1 MFLYSFFCIP
11 LSQISEKMDKENQR
25 IDYKSIRKIRT
36 GDKGFKELAIS
47 CVAFANAQGGI
58 LYIGIEDKSL
68 APLEG
73 QTINENEIN
82 ETVSRLHSLCF
93 NVSLSSSE
101 LLKHDNGGEFFQ
113 ILVAPSIKSIAT
125 TSDGKIYL
133 RVADKCEPVRNE
145 DLQRLSIEKGAYQW
159 ELLAT
164 RVSLSDIPA
173 ENVTKFAEDIRNSDR
188 VKEHVKQMSN
198 LEILEH
204 YNLVDGE
211 IVTNLGVLWLGN
223 SKQRSRIS
231 FPITVQYIVYNH
243 LEQKVRKV
251 EWHDNVLNP
260 KELLLAIESEA
271 TELGYSYEFPD
282 GLFRKQIRHYHPK
295 VLRELLLNAFAHKSF
310 TISSDIMICVYPNR
324 LEISN
329 PGGLPLGVT
338 KDNILH
344 QRHRRNPYFI
354 TIMSDLKL
362 MEGEGSGYDLI
373 YELNGM
379 EAKRPPVI
387 ESSFN
392 ETKVTLYSDIQNVN
406 VLPLLD
412 YTLNN
417 YKLSQKGYIAFGAIA
432 AESKMQA
439 TKLSNYLQLSDDE
452 RLRSY
457 VEPLLRDGIVNKKG
471 SKKGTTYYIN
481 PKLIAN
487 SKANIKTS
495 LKTIEPYA
503 LKALILEDLKYHPQ
517 SMISEISERL
527 PDVERA
533 ELQKMIYSM
542 VGYEINA
549 LGGKTYRKY
558 ELK

>member
-1 MFLYSFFCIP
+1 
-11 LSQISEKMDKENQR
+11 MDIENQK
-25 IDYKSIRKIRT
+25 IDYKSIRKIRS
-36 GDKGFKELAIS
+36 GDKGFKELAVS
-47 CVAFANAQGGI
+47 CVAFANAQGGT

-68 APLEG
+68 VPLAE
-73 QTINENEIN
+73 QTVTENEIN
-82 ETVSRLHSLCF
+82 DTVSRLHSLCF
-93 NVSLSSSE
+93 NVSLTSSG
-101 LLKHDNGGEFFQ
+101 LIKHQNGGEYFK
-113 ILVAPSIKSIAT
+113 IIVAPSIKSIAT

-133 RVADKCEPVRNE
+133 RIADKCEPVRNE
-145 DLQRLSIEKGAYQW
+145 DIQRLSIEKGAYQW

-164 RVSLSDIPA
+164 RFSLADIPVENVKKFASDIR
-173 ENVTKFAEDIRNSDR
+173 ESDR
-188 VKEHVKQMSN
+188 VKDHVKQMSD
-198 LEILEH
+198 LEIMEH
-204 YNLVDGE
+204 YNLIDGE

-223 SKQRSRIS
+223 AKQRSRIS

-243 LEQKVRKV
+243 LEQKVRKI

-271 TELGYSYEFPD
+271 TELSYSYEFPD

-310 TISSDIMICVYPNR
+310 TISSDIMICVYPDR
-324 LEISN
+324 MEISN

-392 ETKVTLYSDIQNVN
+392 ETKVTLYSDIQNVD

-412 YTLNN
+412 YTLSN

-432 AESKMQA
+432 AEAKMQA
-439 TKLSNYLQLSDDE
+439 TKLSAYLQLSDDE
-452 RLRSY
+452 RLRTY
-457 VEPLLRDGIVNKKG
+457 VEPLLKDGIINKKG
-471 SKKGTTYYIN
+471 TKKGTTYYIN

-517 SMISEISERL
+517 SLISEIAERL
-527 PDVERA
+527 PDVERS
-533 ELQKMIYSM
+533 ELTAMVYGMVDNEIRSEGSKKLRRYSL
-542 VGYEINA
+542 N
-549 LGGKTYRKY
+549 
-558 ELK
+558 

>member
-1 MFLYSFFCIP
+1 
-11 LSQISEKMDKENQR
+11 MDIENQK
-25 IDYKSIRKIRT
+25 IDYKSIRKIRS
-36 GDKGFKELAIS
+36 GDKGFKELAVS
-47 CVAFANAQGGI
+47 CVAFANAQGGT

-68 APLEG
+68 VPLAE
-73 QTINENEIN
+73 QTVTENEIN
-82 ETVSRLHSLCF
+82 DTVSRLHSLCF
-93 NVSLSSSE
+93 NVSLTSSG
-101 LLKHDNGGEFFQ
+101 LIKHQNGGEYFK
-113 ILVAPSIKSIAT
+113 IIVAPSIKSIAT

-133 RVADKCEPVRNE
+133 RIADKCEPVRNE
-145 DLQRLSIEKGAYQW
+145 DIQRLSIEKGAYQW

-164 RVSLSDIPA
+164 RFSLADIPA
-173 ENVTKFAEDIRNSDR
+173 ENVKKFASDIRESDR
-188 VKEHVKQMSN
+188 VKDHVKQMSD
-198 LEILEH
+198 LEIMEH
-204 YNLVDGE
+204 YNLIDGE

-223 SKQRSRIS
+223 AKQRSRIS

-243 LEQKVRKV
+243 LEQKVRKI
-251 EWHDNVLNP
+251 EWHDNILNP

-271 TELGYSYEFPD
+271 TELSYSYEFPD

-310 TISSDIMICVYPNR
+310 TISSDIMICVYPDR
-324 LEISN
+324 MEISN

-392 ETKVTLYSDIQNVN
+392 ETKVTLYSDIQNVD

-412 YTLNN
+412 YTLSN

-432 AESKMQA
+432 AEAKMQA
-439 TKLSNYLQLSDDE
+439 TKLSAYLQLSDDE
-452 RLRSY
+452 RLRTY
-457 VEPLLRDGIVNKKG
+457 VEPLLKDGIINKKG
-471 SKKGTTYYIN
+471 TKKGTTYYIN

-517 SMISEISERL
+517 SLISEIAERL
-527 PDVERA
+527 PDVERS
-533 ELQKMIYSM
+533 ELTAMVYGMVDNEIRSEGSKKLRRYS
-542 VGYEINA
+542 
-549 LGGKTYRKY
+549 
-558 ELK
+558 LK

>member
-1 MFLYSFFCIP
+1 
-11 LSQISEKMDKENQR
+11 MDIENQK

-68 APLEG
+68 IPLEG
-73 QTINENEIN
+73 QTIDENEVN

-93 NVSLSSSE
+93 NVSLSSSG
-101 LLKHDNGGEFFQ
+101 LIKHENGGEYFQ
-113 ILVAPSIKSIAT
+113 IVVAPSIKSIAT

-164 RVSLSDIPA
+164 RVALADIPV
-173 ENVTKFAEDIRNSDR
+173 ENVKKFANDIRESDR
-188 VKEHVKQMSN
+188 VKGHVKQMSD

-204 YNLVDGE
+204 YNLIDGE

-223 SKQRSRIS
+223 AKQRSRIS

-243 LEQKVRKV
+243 LEQKVRKI

-260 KELLLAIESEA
+260 KELLLAIETEA

-310 TISSDIMICVYPNR
+310 TISSDIMICVYPDR

-379 EAKRPPVI
+379 EAKRPPFI

-392 ETKVTLYSDIQNVN
+392 ETKVTLYSDIQNTD

-432 AESKMQA
+432 AETKIQA
-439 TKLSNYLQLSDDE
+439 TKLSSYLQLSDDD

-457 VEPLLRDGIVNKKG
+457 VEPLLRDGIINKKG
-471 SKKGTTYYIN
+471 TKKGTTYYIN

-503 LKALILEDLKYHPQ
+503 LKALIMEDLKYHPQ
-517 SMISEISERL
+517 SLISEIAERL
-527 PDVERA
+527 PDVERSD
-533 ELQKMIYSM
+533 LRKMIYSM
-542 VGYEINA
+542 VGNEINA
-549 LGGKTYRKY
+549 IGGKTYRRY
-558 ELK
+558 ELI

>member
-1 MFLYSFFCIP
+1 MNT
-11 LSQISEKMDKENQR
+11 ENQT

-47 CVAFANAQGGI
+47 CVAFANAQGGE

-68 APLEG
+68 VPLSG
-73 QTINENEIN
+73 QTISENEIN
-82 ETVSRLHSLCF
+82 DTVSRLHSLCF
-93 NVSLSSSE
+93 NVSLSSSGLIRHE
-101 LLKHDNGGEFFQ
+101 NGGEYFK
-113 ILVAPSIKSIAT
+113 ISVAPSLKSIAT

-133 RVADKCEPVRNE
+133 RIADKCEPVRNE

-159 ELLAT
+159 ELLTT
-164 RVSLSDIPA
+164 RFSLSDIPS
-173 ENVTKFAEDIRNSDR
+173 ENIRKFTEDIRKADR
-188 VKEHVKQMSN
+188 VKQHVKQMSD
-198 LEILEH
+198 LEIMEH
-204 YNLVDGE
+204 YNLIDGE
-211 IVTNLGVLWLGN
+211 FVTNLGVLWLGN
-223 SKQRSRIS
+223 AKQRSRIS

-243 LEQKVRKV
+243 LEQKVRKA
-251 EWHDNVLNP
+251 EWHDNTLNP
-260 KELLLAIESEA
+260 KELILEIEKEA
-271 TELGYSYEFPD
+271 TELGYSFEFPD

-310 TISSDIMICVYPNR
+310 TISSDIMICAYPDR

-344 QRHRRNPYFI
+344 QRHRRNPFFI
-354 TIMSDLKL
+354 TIMSDLGL

-379 EAKRPPVI
+379 EGKRPPVI

-392 ETKVTLYSDIQNVN
+392 ETKVILYSAIQNEK

-417 YKLSQKGYIAFGAIA
+417 YNLSQKGYIAFGAIA
-432 AESKMQA
+432 TATKMQS
-439 TKLSNYLQLSDDE
+439 TKLSSYLQLTDDE

-457 VEPLLRDGIVNKKG
+457 VDPLLKDGIINKKG
-471 SKKGTTYYIN
+471 TKKGTTYYIN

-487 SKANIKTS
+487 SNANIKTS

-517 SMISEISERL
+517 SLISEIVERL
-527 PDVERA
+527 PDVERIDI
-533 ELQKMIYSM
+533 QKMLYSM
-542 VGYEINA
+542 VGNEIKTT
-549 LGGKTYRKY
+549 GGRTYRRY
-558 ELK
+558 EVK

>member
-1 MFLYSFFCIP
+1 MTTED
-11 LSQISEKMDKENQR
+11 QKK
-25 IDYKSIRKIRT
+25 DYKSIRKIRT
-36 GDKGFKELAIS
+36 GDKGFKDLAIS
-47 CVAFANAQGGI
+47 CVAFANAQGGT
-58 LYIGIEDKSL
+58 LYVGIEDDTL
-68 APLEG
+68 IPLSN
-73 QTINENEIN
+73 QTISQDEVND
-82 ETVSRLHSLCF
+82 TVSRIHSLCF
-93 NVSLSSSE
+93 NVSLSASE
-101 LLKHDNGGEFFQ
+101 LIQHENGGQYFK
-113 ILVAPSIKSIAT
+113 IMVAPSLKSIAT

-133 RVADKCEPVRNE
+133 RISDKCEPVRNE

-164 RVSLSDIPA
+164 RTLLSEIPV
-173 ENVTKFAEDIRNSDR
+173 ENVKKFAEDIRESDR
-188 VKEHVKQMSN
+188 VKPHVKQMSD

-204 YNLVDGE
+204 YNLIDGE

-223 SKQRSRIS
+223 ARQRSRIS
-231 FPITVQYIVYNH
+231 FPITVQYIVYNQ
-243 LEQKVRKV
+243 LEQKVRKM
-251 EWHDNVLNP
+251 EWHDNALNP

-271 TELGYSYEFPD
+271 TELSYSFEFPD

-310 TISSDIMICVYPNR
+310 TISSDIMICVYPDR

-392 ETKVTLYSDIQNVN
+392 ETKITLYSGIQNPN

-417 YKLSQKGYIAFGAIA
+417 YRLSQKGYIAFGAIA
-432 AESKMQA
+432 AETKMQA
-439 TKLSNYLQLSDDE
+439 TKLSDYLQLSDDE

-457 VEPLLRDGIVNKKG
+457 VEPLLRDGIINKKG
-471 SKKGTTYYIN
+471 TKKGTTYFIN

-517 SMISEISERL
+517 SLISEIAERL
-527 PDVERA
+527 PDVERS
-533 ELQKMIYSM
+533 ELRKMVYSM
-542 VGYEINA
+542 VGHEIEA
-549 LGGKTYRKY
+549 IGGRTYRRY

>member
-1 MFLYSFFCIP
+1 
-11 LSQISEKMDKENQR
+11 MDIENQK
-25 IDYKSIRKIRT
+25 IDYKSIRKIRS
-36 GDKGFKELAIS
+36 GDNGFKELAVS
-47 CVAFANAQGGI
+47 CVAFANAQGGT
-58 LYIGIEDKSL
+58 LYLGIEDKSL
-68 APLEG
+68 VPLAE
-73 QTINENEIN
+73 QTVTENEIN
-82 ETVSRLHSLCF
+82 DTVSRLHSLCF
-93 NVSLSSSE
+93 NVSLTSSG
-101 LLKHDNGGEFFQ
+101 LIKHQNGGEYFK
-113 ILVAPSIKSIAT
+113 IIVAPSIKSIAT

-133 RVADKCEPVRNE
+133 RIADKCEPVRNE
-145 DLQRLSIEKGAYQW
+145 DIQRLSIEKGAYQW

-164 RVSLSDIPA
+164 RFSLADIPVENVKKFASDIR
-173 ENVTKFAEDIRNSDR
+173 ESDR
-188 VKEHVKQMSN
+188 VKDHVKQMSD
-198 LEILEH
+198 LEIMEH
-204 YNLVDGE
+204 YNLIDGE

-223 SKQRSRIS
+223 AKQRSRIS

-243 LEQKVRKV
+243 LEQKVRKI
-251 EWHDNVLNP
+251 EWHDNALNP

-271 TELGYSYEFPD
+271 TELSYSYEFPD

-310 TISSDIMICVYPNR
+310 TISSDIMICVYPDR
-324 LEISN
+324 MEISN

-392 ETKVTLYSDIQNVN
+392 ETKVTLYSDIQNVD

-412 YTLNN
+412 YTLSN

-432 AESKMQA
+432 AEAKMQA
-439 TKLSNYLQLSDDE
+439 TKLSAYLQLSDDE
-452 RLRSY
+452 RLRTY
-457 VEPLLRDGIVNKKG
+457 VEPLLKDGIINKKG
-471 SKKGTTYYIN
+471 TKKGTTYYIN

-517 SMISEISERL
+517 SLISEIAERL
-527 PDVERA
+527 PDVERS
-533 ELQKMIYSM
+533 ELTAMVYGMVDNEIRSEGSKKLRRYS
-542 VGYEINA
+542 
-549 LGGKTYRKY
+549 
-558 ELK
+558 LK

>member
-1 MFLYSFFCIP
+1 
-11 LSQISEKMDKENQR
+11 MDIENQK
-25 IDYKSIRKIRT
+25 IDYKSIRKIRS
-36 GDKGFKELAIS
+36 GDKGFKELAVS
-47 CVAFANAQGGI
+47 CVAFANAQGGT

-68 APLEG
+68 VPLAE
-73 QTINENEIN
+73 QTVTENEIN
-82 ETVSRLHSLCF
+82 DTVSRLHSLCF
-93 NVSLSSSE
+93 NVSLTSSE
-101 LLKHDNGGEFFQ
+101 LIKHENGGEYFM
-113 ILVAPSIKSIAT
+113 IMVAPSIKSIAT

-133 RVADKCEPVRNE
+133 RIADKCEPVRNE
-145 DLQRLSIEKGAYQW
+145 DIQRLSIEKGAYQW

-164 RVSLSDIPA
+164 KFSLKDIPV
-173 ENVTKFAEDIRNSDR
+173 ENAKKFANDIRESDR
-188 VKEHVKQMSN
+188 VKDHVKQMSD
-198 LEILEH
+198 LEIMEH
-204 YNLVDGE
+204 YNLIDGE

-223 SKQRSRIS
+223 AKQRSRIS

-243 LEQKVRKV
+243 LEQKVRKI

-271 TELGYSYEFPD
+271 TELSYSYEFPD

-310 TISSDIMICVYPNR
+310 TISSDIMICVYPDR
-324 LEISN
+324 MEISN

-392 ETKVTLYSDIQNVN
+392 ETKVTIYSDIQNVD

-412 YTLNN
+412 YTLSN

-432 AESKMQA
+432 AEAKMQA
-439 TKLSNYLQLSDDE
+439 TKLSAYLQLSDDE
-452 RLRSY
+452 RLRTY
-457 VEPLLRDGIVNKKG
+457 VEPLLKDGIINKKG
-471 SKKGTTYYIN
+471 TKKGTTYYIN

-517 SMISEISERL
+517 SLISEIAERL
-527 PDVERA
+527 PDVERS
-533 ELQKMIYSM
+533 ELTAMVYGMVDNEIRSEGSKKLRRYS
-542 VGYEINA
+542 
-549 LGGKTYRKY
+549 
-558 ELK
+558 LK

>member
-1 MFLYSFFCIP
+1 
-11 LSQISEKMDKENQR
+11 MDVENQK
-25 IDYKSIRKIRT
+25 IDYKSIRKIRS
-36 GDKGFKELAIS
+36 GDKGFKELAVS
-47 CVAFANAQGGI
+47 CVAFANAQGGT

-68 APLEG
+68 VPLAE
-73 QTINENEIN
+73 QTVTENEIN
-82 ETVSRLHSLCF
+82 DTVSRLHSLCF
-93 NVSLSSSE
+93 NVSLTSSG
-101 LLKHDNGGEFFQ
+101 LIKHENGGEYFM
-113 ILVAPSIKSIAT
+113 IIVAPSIKSIAT

-133 RVADKCEPVRNE
+133 RIADKCEPVRNE
-145 DLQRLSIEKGAYQW
+145 DIQRLSIEKGAYQW

-164 RVSLSDIPA
+164 KFSLTDIPVENVKKFASDIR
-173 ENVTKFAEDIRNSDR
+173 ESDR
-188 VKEHVKQMSN
+188 VKDHVKQMSD
-198 LEILEH
+198 LEIMEH
-204 YNLVDGE
+204 YNLIDGE

-223 SKQRSRIS
+223 AKQRSRIS

-243 LEQKVRKV
+243 LEQKVRKI
-251 EWHDNVLNP
+251 EWHDNTLNP
-260 KELLLAIESEA
+260 KEQLLAIESEA
-271 TELGYSYEFPD
+271 TELSYSYEFPD

-310 TISSDIMICVYPNR
+310 TISSDIMICVYPDR
-324 LEISN
+324 MEISN

-392 ETKVTLYSDIQNVN
+392 ETKVTLYSDIQNVD

-417 YKLSQKGYIAFGAIA
+417 YRLSQKGYIAFGAIA
-432 AESKMQA
+432 AEAKMQA
-439 TKLSNYLQLSDDE
+439 TKLSSYLQLSDDE
-452 RLRSY
+452 RLRTY
-457 VEPLLRDGIVNKKG
+457 VEPLLRDGIINKKG
-471 SKKGTTYYIN
+471 TKKGTTYYIN

-517 SMISEISERL
+517 SLISEIAERL
-527 PDVERA
+527 PDVELSDLR
-533 ELQKMIYSM
+533 KMVYSM
-542 VGYEINA
+542 VGHEIKA
-549 LGGKTYRKY
+549 TGGKTYRKY
-558 ELK
+558 ELI

>member
-1 MFLYSFFCIP
+1 MNT
-11 LSQISEKMDKENQR
+11 ENQI

-36 GDKGFKELAIS
+36 GDKGFKDLAVS
-47 CVAFANAQGGI
+47 CIAFANAQGGT

-68 APLEG
+68 IPLAG
-73 QTINENEIN
+73 QTITEEEIN
-82 ETVSRLHSLCF
+82 DTVTRLHSLCF
-93 NVSLSSSE
+93 NVSLSSSG
-101 LLKHDNGGEFFQ
+101 LIKHENGGVYFK
-113 ILVAPSIKSIAT
+113 ISVAPSLKSIAT
-125 TSDGKIYL
+125 TSDGKIYI
-133 RVADKCEPVRNE
+133 RIADKCEPVRNE

-164 RVSLSDIPA
+164 KFSLSDMLA
-173 ENVTKFAEDIRNSDR
+173 ENIRKFTEDIRNADR
-188 VKEHVKQMSN
+188 VKQHVKQMSDI
-198 LEILEH
+198 EILEH
-204 YNLVDGE
+204 YNMIDGE
-211 IVTNLGVLWLGN
+211 TVTNLGVLWLGN
-223 SKQRSRIS
+223 AKQRSRIS

-243 LEQKVRKV
+243 LEQKVRKI
-251 EWHDNVLNP
+251 EWHDNALNP
-260 KELLLAIESEA
+260 KELLLEIEKEA
-271 TELGYSYEFPD
+271 TELGYSFEFPD

-295 VLRELLLNAFAHKSF
+295 VLRELLLNSFAHKSF
-310 TISSDIMICVYPNR
+310 TISSDIMICAYPDR

-354 TIMSDLKL
+354 AIMSDLGL

-379 EAKRPPVI
+379 EGKRPPVV

-406 VLPLLD
+406 ILPLLD

-417 YKLSQKGYIAFGAIA
+417 YNLSQKGFIAFGAIA
-432 AESKMQA
+432 TATKMQS
-439 TKLSNYLQLSDDE
+439 TKLSAYLQLSDDE

-457 VEPLLRDGIVNKKG
+457 VEPLLKDGIINKKG
-471 SKKGTTYYIN
+471 TKKGTTYFIN

-487 SKANIKTS
+487 SNANIKTS

-503 LKALILEDLKYHPQ
+503 LKALIIEDLKYHPQ
-517 SMISEISERL
+517 SLISEIAERL
-527 PDVERA
+527 PDVERN
-533 ELQKMIYSM
+533 ELQKMLYSM
-542 VGYEINA
+542 VGNEIKTT
-549 LGGKTYRKY
+549 GGRTYRKY

>member
-1 MFLYSFFCIP
+1 
-11 LSQISEKMDKENQR
+11 MDIENQK
-25 IDYKSIRKIRT
+25 IDYKSIRKIRS

-68 APLEG
+68 IPLEG
-73 QTINENEIN
+73 QTIDEKEVN

-93 NVSLSSSE
+93 NVSLSSSG
-101 LLKHDNGGEFFQ
+101 LIKHENGGEYFQ
-113 ILVAPSIKSIAT
+113 IMVAPSIKSIAT

-164 RVSLSDIPA
+164 RVTLADIPV
-173 ENVTKFAEDIRNSDR
+173 ENVKKFANDIRESDR
-188 VKEHVKQMSN
+188 VKGHVKQMSD

-204 YNLVDGE
+204 YNLIDGE

-223 SKQRSRIS
+223 AKQRSRIS

-243 LEQKVRKV
+243 LEQKVRKI

-260 KELLLAIESEA
+260 KELLLAIETEA

-310 TISSDIMICVYPNR
+310 TISSDIMICVYPDR

-379 EAKRPPVI
+379 EAKRPPFI

-392 ETKVTLYSDIQNVN
+392 ETKVTLYSDIQNTD

-432 AESKMQA
+432 AETKIQA
-439 TKLSNYLQLSDDE
+439 TKLSSYLQLSDDD

-457 VEPLLRDGIVNKKG
+457 VEPLLRDGIINKKG
-471 SKKGTTYYIN
+471 TKKGTTYYIN

-503 LKALILEDLKYHPQ
+503 LKALIMEDLKYHPQ
-517 SMISEISERL
+517 SLLSEIAERL
-527 PDVERA
+527 PDVEKA
-533 ELQKMIYSM
+533 DLTSMVYSM
-542 VGYEINA
+542 VDNEIIGEGSKK
-549 LGGKTYRKY
+549 LRKY
-558 ELK
+558 SLK

>member
-1 MFLYSFFCIP
+1 
-11 LSQISEKMDKENQR
+11 MDIENQK
-25 IDYKSIRKIRT
+25 IDYKSIRKIRS
-36 GDKGFKELAIS
+36 GDKGFKELAVS
-47 CVAFANAQGGI
+47 CVAFANAQGGT
-58 LYIGIEDKSL
+58 LYLGIEDKSL
-68 APLEG
+68 VPLAE
-73 QTINENEIN
+73 QTVTENEIN
-82 ETVSRLHSLCF
+82 DTVSRLHSLCF
-93 NVSLSSSE
+93 NVSLTSSG
-101 LLKHDNGGEFFQ
+101 LIKHQNGGEYFK
-113 ILVAPSIKSIAT
+113 IIVAPSIKSIAT

-133 RVADKCEPVRNE
+133 RIADKCEPVRNE
-145 DLQRLSIEKGAYQW
+145 DIQRLSIEKGAYQW

-164 RVSLSDIPA
+164 RFSLADIPVENVKKFASDIR
-173 ENVTKFAEDIRNSDR
+173 ESDR
-188 VKEHVKQMSN
+188 VKDHVKQMSD
-198 LEILEH
+198 LEIMEH
-204 YNLVDGE
+204 YNLIDGE

-223 SKQRSRIS
+223 AKQRSRIS

-243 LEQKVRKV
+243 LEQKVRKI
-251 EWHDNVLNP
+251 EWHDNALNP

-271 TELGYSYEFPD
+271 TELSYSYEFPD

-310 TISSDIMICVYPNR
+310 TISSDIMICVYPDR
-324 LEISN
+324 MEISN

-392 ETKVTLYSDIQNVN
+392 ETKVTLYSDIQNVD

-412 YTLNN
+412 YTLSN

-432 AESKMQA
+432 AEAKMQA
-439 TKLSNYLQLSDDE
+439 TKLSAYLQLSDDE
-452 RLRSY
+452 RLRTY
-457 VEPLLRDGIVNKKG
+457 VEPLLKDGIINKKG
-471 SKKGTTYYIN
+471 TKKGTTYYIN

-517 SMISEISERL
+517 SLISEIAERL
-527 PDVERA
+527 PDVERS
-533 ELQKMIYSM
+533 ELTAMVYGMVDNEIKSEGSKKLRRYS
-542 VGYEINA
+542 
-549 LGGKTYRKY
+549 
-558 ELK
+558 LK

>member
-1 MFLYSFFCIP
+1 
-11 LSQISEKMDKENQR
+11 MDIENQK
-25 IDYKSIRKIRT
+25 IDYKSIRKIRS
-36 GDKGFKELAIS
+36 GDKGFKELAVS
-47 CVAFANAQGGI
+47 CVAFANAQGGT

-68 APLEG
+68 VPLAE
-73 QTINENEIN
+73 QTVTEDEIN
-82 ETVSRLHSLCF
+82 DTVSRLHSLCF
-93 NVSLSSSE
+93 NVSLTSSG
-101 LLKHDNGGEFFQ
+101 LIKHQNGGEYFK
-113 ILVAPSIKSIAT
+113 IIVAPSIKSIAT

-133 RVADKCEPVRNE
+133 RIADKCEPVRNE
-145 DLQRLSIEKGAYQW
+145 DIQRLSIEKGAYQW

-164 RVSLSDIPA
+164 RFSLADIPVENVKKFASDIR
-173 ENVTKFAEDIRNSDR
+173 ESDR
-188 VKEHVKQMSN
+188 VKDHVKQMSD
-198 LEILEH
+198 LEIMEH
-204 YNLVDGE
+204 YNLIDGE

-223 SKQRSRIS
+223 AKQRSRIS

-243 LEQKVRKV
+243 LEQKVRKI
-251 EWHDNVLNP
+251 EWHDNALNP

-271 TELGYSYEFPD
+271 TELSYSYEFPD

-310 TISSDIMICVYPNR
+310 TISSDIMICVYPDR
-324 LEISN
+324 MEISN

-392 ETKVTLYSDIQNVN
+392 ETKVTLYSDIQNVD

-412 YTLNN
+412 YTLSN

-432 AESKMQA
+432 AEAKMQA
-439 TKLSNYLQLSDDE
+439 TKLSAYLQLSDDE
-452 RLRSY
+452 RLRTY
-457 VEPLLRDGIVNKKG
+457 VEPLLKDGIINKKG
-471 SKKGTTYYIN
+471 TKKGTTYYIN

-517 SMISEISERL
+517 SLISEIAERL
-527 PDVERA
+527 PDVERS
-533 ELQKMIYSM
+533 ELTAMVYGMVDNEIRSEGSKKLRRYS
-542 VGYEINA
+542 
-549 LGGKTYRKY
+549 
-558 ELK
+558 LK